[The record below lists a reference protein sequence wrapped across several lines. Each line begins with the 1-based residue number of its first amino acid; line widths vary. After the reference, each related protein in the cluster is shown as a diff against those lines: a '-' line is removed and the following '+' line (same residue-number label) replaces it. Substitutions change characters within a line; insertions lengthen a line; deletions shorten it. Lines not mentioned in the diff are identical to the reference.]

1 MKYKVLILAILFLSG
16 IQLANGQNIIINPSF
31 EIWLDTLGI
40 NLPLGWVTSEITFP
54 GSATKSADAHT
65 GDFAVKLVGSDS
77 IAFAATTTLV
87 SSGNQYD
94 FSGWCKCPSILGG
107 SFVIA
112 WLTLVGQ
119 PVGSPTILPV
129 YFSNNY
135 REYTSSL
142 TAPDSAVFVVVTI
155 AALLQATIYVDDVTL
170 DTVATD
176 INEFSNTKI
185 NNNQIKIQP
194 NPFKQ
199 STVIRIPN
207 SLLGRLPS
215 ELNIYNLSGKL
226 VKSFSTNNLTHGVGR
241 AGRDQQLKTNN
252 SFVWDGTDNFGQS
265 LPAGVYFYRM
275 PISNGTYLTKEIV
288 ILR

>member
-1 MKYKVLILAILFLSG
+1 MKYKVLVLAILFLLG

-54 GSATKSADAHT
+54 GSATKSTDAHT
-65 GDFAVKLVGSDS
+65 GDFAVKLVGGDS

-87 SSGNQYD
+87 SPGNQYD
-94 FSGWCKCPSILGG
+94 FSGWCKCPSLLGG

-112 WLTLVGQ
+112 WLTLLGQ
-119 PVGSPTILPV
+119 PVGSPTILPII
-129 YFSNNY
+129 FSNNY
-135 REYTSSL
+135 REHTSSL
-142 TAPDSAVFVVVTI
+142 TAPDSAFFVVVTV
-155 AALLQATIYVDDVTL
+155 AALIQSTIYVDDVTL
-170 DTVATD
+170 DTLTGTD
-176 INEFSNTKI
+176 IDEVSNSNVKA
-185 NNNQIKIQP
+185 NQIIVQP

-207 SLLGRLPS
+207 SKSNNSSS

-226 VKSFSTNNLTHGVGR
+226 VKSFSFSHQFQTTSHCFL
-241 AGRDQQLKTNN
+241 
-252 SFVWDGTDNFGQS
+252 WDGTDMFGQR
-265 LPAGVYFYRM
+265 LPPGVYFYCM
-275 PISNGTYLTKEIV
+275 PIFNSTYLTKEIV